1 MQRSLSVSFVEKR
14 SDAIG
19 IAVLKIRSSIECINH
34 CPEGKQLK
42 KSCNTLMTTFGHGC
56 LKMKKRWFM
65 ASWHEFLVSRVDH
78 ARKHEI
84 WKDLILISKTHF
96 IAVIFSFNSNIPT
109 SSFKSKPSLSTSPL
123 LMASFSSCG
132 FPLHWFTATVFVLVW
147 KFRRFVVSSTS
158 GASVKT
164 SLSLPST
171 LMQEVMADSSKN
183 NFGGFS
189 FHVFSNRKSI
199 EWTLTQ
205 CSQFDTLSCSLSK
218 HWCLWFRKNIPWT
231 YDFNF
236 DISKDIL
243 EPQGVN
249 VSHCWLLILQC
260 LKP

>member
-1 MQRSLSVSFVEKR
+1 
-14 SDAIG
+14 
-19 IAVLKIRSSIECINH
+19 
-34 CPEGKQLK
+34 
-42 KSCNTLMTTFGHGC
+42 MTTFGHGC

-189 FHVFSNRKSI
+189 FHVFSNRKSLNEHLLNVHNLI
-199 EWTLTQ
+199 Q
-205 CSQFDTLSCSLSK
+205 FHVHSQNIDC
-218 HWCLWFRKNIPWT
+218 CLWFRKNIPWT